1 MAHTK
6 AGGTTKL
13 GRDSAGQRLGLKAYD
28 GQVVHAGTILVRQ
41 RGLQFVPG
49 LNVAKGK
56 DDTLFTTVNGTV
68 KYRQIAKRSFSGS
81 RHKKTEV
88 FVEPAAA

>member
-41 RGLQFVPG
+41 RGTQFVPG
-49 LNVAKGK
+49 LNVQKGK

-68 KYRQIAKRSFSGS
+68 KYRQIAKRTFSGS

-88 FVEPAAA
+88 FVQPTAA